1 MDTDI
6 KERLGRCS
14 ELPSMPAVELRIL
27 DLCQQSEPDLDEIA
41 KLLSRDPALAAKLLR
56 LTNSPAYGL
65 KSKVATVS
73 HATMILGLNAIQTL
87 ALSFSLVKNLQQRDR
102 QPMTWFWR
110 RSLLSAVAA
119 RELAVAVG
127 CPQSEEAFLGALL
140 QDIGVLA
147 LRQLREPRYE
157 SVSAQAGADHARLVA
172 EENGLFGTDHA
183 EIGGW
188 LCERWKL
195 PPVLCIAISGS
206 HSLQSLPKSTH
217 PDIAKIARIV
227 AVSGL
232 VADIWMR
239 DHTATATAQAR
250 EASERLLG
258 LPGAALDPILLRVAE
273 NSNEVAALF
282 EVAID
287 SQEEM
292 TAILERAKEAL
303 LLLAIEATRKVS
315 DAQET
320 IGQLESKAKT
330 LEQEA
335 QRDGLTGLYNRA
347 FFDRAIDEYVILA
360 RTQGVAVSL
369 VIADIDHFKFVN
381 DTHGHQAGDK
391 ILAGVAHLLASQLRA
406 RDIAARYGGE
416 EFVLILADAGPAA
429 AAAVAER
436 MRRSVEEARH
446 DIGDGTPIRATISLG
461 VATLPPRSAVTK
473 EMLIASADAA
483 MYVAKRGGRNRVA
496 TADVH
501 GGTSDVRD

>member
-1 MDTDI
+1 MDADI
-6 KERLGRCS
+6 KERLGRCP
-14 ELPSMPAVELRIL
+14 ELPSMPAVALRIL
-27 DLCQQSEPDLDEIA
+27 NLCQQSEPDLDEIA

-87 ALSFSLVKNLQQRDR
+87 ALSFSLVKNLQQHDR
-102 QPMTWFWR
+102 QPMSWFWR

-140 QDIGVLA
+140 QDIGILA

-157 SVSAQAGADHARLVA
+157 SVSAQAGADHARLA
-172 EENGLFGTDHA
+172 TEEKELFGTDHA
-183 EIGGW
+183 GIGGW

-195 PPVLCIAISGS
+195 PPVLCLAVTGS
-206 HSLQSLPKSTH
+206 HSLQQLPESTH

-239 DHTATATAQAR
+239 DHTATATAEAR
-250 EASERLLG
+250 EASERFLG
-258 LPGAALDPILLRVAE
+258 VPSAALDQILLRVAE

-282 EVAID
+282 EVAIE

-315 DAQET
+315 DAQRP
-320 IGQLESKAKT
+320 SASSRAK
-330 LEQEA
+330 
-335 QRDGLTGLYNRA
+335 
-347 FFDRAIDEYVILA
+347 
-360 RTQGVAVSL
+360 
-369 VIADIDHFKFVN
+369 
-381 DTHGHQAGDK
+381 
-391 ILAGVAHLLASQLRA
+391 
-406 RDIAARYGGE
+406 
-416 EFVLILADAGPAA
+416 P
-429 AAAVAER
+429 
-436 MRRSVEEARH
+436 RRWSRR
-446 DIGDGTPIRATISLG
+446 PS
-461 VATLPPRSAVTK
+461 
-473 EMLIASADAA
+473 
-483 MYVAKRGGRNRVA
+483 A
-496 TADVH
+496 TA
-501 GGTSDVRD
+501 